1 MAAAKPVVAELKKKV
16 PTTSGI
22 LYSNP
27 DDTFCGRSHG
37 YLVGPYGV
45 VAICEALDKAGFEIV
60 PKQEAQPCRSAAV
73 AMKRVTSRPLRC
85 DIRPRHTVTRLRLRP
100 VTGLDE
106 PLSSMSR

>member
-37 YLVGPYGV
+37 CLVGPYGV

-60 PKQEAQPCRSAAV
+60 PKREAQPSGLGFLSFCCGCHETRYL
-73 AMKRVTSRPLRC
+73 K
-85 DIRPRHTVTRLRLRP
+85 TVTL
-100 VTGLDE
+100 
-106 PLSSMSR
+106 